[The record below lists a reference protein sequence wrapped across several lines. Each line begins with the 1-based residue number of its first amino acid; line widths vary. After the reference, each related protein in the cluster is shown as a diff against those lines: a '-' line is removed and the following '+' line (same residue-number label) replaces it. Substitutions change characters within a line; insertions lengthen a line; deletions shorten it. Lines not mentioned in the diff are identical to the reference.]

1 MRLDG
6 DLPPTLECFLAV
18 AHSSQSRERES
29 IWVERQGEG
38 EAMASR
44 SQARGVF
51 KRSSSSASSSF
62 VAGGGAVAKPLGA
75 PISAPL
81 GNSTCVLFEP
91 TT

>member
-1 MRLDG
+1 MRLGG

-29 IWVERQGEG
+29 IWGERQGEG
-38 EAMASR
+38 EVMVSR
-44 SQARGVF
+44 SRARGAF
-51 KRSSSSASSSF
+51 KRSSSSSSF

-81 GNSTCVLFEP
+81 VNSTCVLFEP